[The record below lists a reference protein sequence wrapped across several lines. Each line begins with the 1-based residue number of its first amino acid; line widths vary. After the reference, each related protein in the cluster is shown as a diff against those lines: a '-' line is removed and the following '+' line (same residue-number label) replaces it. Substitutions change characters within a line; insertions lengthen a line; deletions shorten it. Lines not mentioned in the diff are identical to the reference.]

1 MYLFT
6 KDFWSYSFE
15 RLAKT
20 FAQVL
25 GAAIIV
31 SSFAVNDVSSW
42 VTALSTAGVASLVSL
57 LTSITSYSS
66 ALGTQATPTNI
77 PSKNASVPLFT
88 ITGK

>member
-1 MYLFT
+1 MYLFSR
-6 KDFWSYSFE
+6 DFWEYSFE

-31 SSFAVNDVSSW
+31 SSFSANDLSSW

-77 PSKNASVPLFT
+77 MPKKTSVPLFT